1 MIVGTFEPGPIVRKR
16 TNKMFRK
23 AISSTTAL
31 IVALA
36 GVTAGR
42 VGETQELPDRKAE
55 YVDRATRGEGFM
67 PWQVR
72 GMSDRE
78 VAFRKEIEARKDR
91 MLAARVPVDHP
102 VMLSQEEI
110 EQAKRNIESA
120 DWARAWFDGQKRMAD
135 YVVGQPDDYVERMI
149 PELTP
154 GFGYA
159 FTCPN
164 CVGVKSQEAACNPIW
179 SYRKPDELRCPSCGQ
194 VYPSEDYPETARLVC
209 PRSGQVFTYYLNE
222 DERAHPED
230 RSGKYA
236 YRWVGRP
243 MHVSFAGLIRERKAY
258 FMIGALK
265 SLAFAYRFTDE
276 TKYTE
281 RAKEILLRLAHCY
294 RNWLYHDYWDS
305 IADCDP
311 MYAAYHDR
319 NLPLE
324 WKRHLCAGAFAKDTA
339 DRAAMLQN
347 YWGAGRLHPSCD
359 VATYLVGICL
369 AYDLVCDAQRA
380 DGSAVWTEADRA
392 TVERDLIMEWLM
404 GAEPFLGG
412 PGKATNTNNKA
423 GRVYYPMAAVARCL
437 GITEWAD
444 TALRGFE
451 TQCEHSLAYDGFSY
465 ESPAYTFSTAS
476 YIGGLLGI
484 AESLHGFQWPDSF
497 SARSGRV
504 NLYQDGGRF
513 HLLMLAL
520 VDHLLPDGRLPPLA
534 DTPVTNRP
542 SRHIIDVGFKRLPQ
556 EYGKLFQV
564 AGRWSRPTEYAVL
577 HQDASAVPT
586 AADKDIGLD
595 PPEIY
600 FPSLMTGFLR
610 HGTGPQATAL
620 SLTFSPDGGHRHYDN
635 LALFYTDRGHT
646 ILGDQGYIGDTP
658 MNRWIRSTFSH
669 NLVVVDDQEQLKR
682 KGNERRRPKL
692 HLMATS
698 PKVSIVEASSQ
709 VYPQCDEYRRTV
721 AFVKGP
727 GAETFAVDIF
737 RVRGGKKH
745 AYRVFSELAAS
756 DASDASLQFEG
767 LDMPPEPPLP
777 QVGGS
782 TKPEDIFGLRDIR
795 SSGDPPATWQAIW
808 SQSDRSYRLWLLSQ
822 VDQVLA
828 SNGPGQ
834 EHGRQMG
841 RRVRYVDA
849 IRTGDGLS
857 SVFVAIHEP
866 SGPMVDKW
874 QIRTANRL
882 EVPQEAGSEA
892 VAVKIDSAWGQYLI
906 LSDFANEAE
915 VDGVRFAGAFG
926 VLCRP
931 PAGAKWLFTVGASKL
946 QQDALGFSGMSAQW
960 HGTVSSNT
968 ETVIATSTDK
978 PGDWPSLP
986 DHCQNYVLANDG
998 AYETGFPIQEVG
1010 TRAITVRRFPLPKVI
1025 SFRLPAVRWVSRN
1038 TAD

>member
-1 MIVGTFEPGPIVRKR
+1 MREMVGKPQSLAVT
-16 TNKMFRK
+16 
-23 AISSTTAL
+23 L
-31 IVALA
+31 IVSLA
-36 GVTAGR
+36 AVMVGR
-42 VGETQELPDRKAE
+42 GGETTEPPDRKSE
-55 YVDRATRGEGFM
+55 YVDRVTRGEGFM
-67 PWQVR
+67 PWQVH
-72 GMSDRE
+72 GVSDQE
-78 VAFRKEIEARKDR
+78 VEFRKEIEVRKDR
-91 MLAARVPVDHP
+91 MLAARVAVQRP

-110 EQAKRNIESA
+110 EQAKRNIETA
-120 DWARAWFDGQKRMAD
+120 DWARVWFAGQKGIAD

-154 GFGYA
+154 GFNYA

-164 CVGVKSQEAACNPIW
+164 CVGVKSQEAACNPVW
-179 SYRKPDELRCPSCGQ
+179 YYRNPDELRCPSCEQ

-209 PRSGQVFTYYLNE
+209 PRSGQAFTYYLN
-222 DERAHPED
+222 DNERAHPED

-236 YRWVGRP
+236 YRWVGRT
-243 MHVSFAGLIRERKAY
+243 MHVSFAGVIRERKIY
-258 FMIGALK
+258 FMIGAVK
-265 SLAFAYRFTDE
+265 NLAFAYRFTGD
-276 TKYTE
+276 TTYAE

-324 WKRHLCAGAFAKDTA
+324 WKRHLCGGAFAKDTA

-347 YWGAGRLHPSCD
+347 YWGAGRVHPSCD

-369 AYDLVCDAQRA
+369 AYDLIHDVRSE
-380 DGSAVWTEADRA
+380 DGAAVWTDADRA

-423 GRVYYPMAAVARCL
+423 GRVYYPMAAVAKCL

-451 TQCEHSLAYDGFSY
+451 AQCEKSLAYDGFSH
-465 ESPAYTFSTAS
+465 ESPAYTFSPAS

-484 AESLHGFQWPDSF
+484 AESLHGFQWPENF
-497 SARSGRV
+497 GARSGRV
-504 NLYQDGGRF
+504 NLYEDGGRF

-534 DTPVTNRP
+534 DTSVASRP
-542 SRHIIDVGFKRLPQ
+542 SRHIIDAGFKRLPQ

-564 AGRWSRPTEYAVL
+564 AGRRSRPSEYAVL
-577 HQDASAVPT
+577 HLDAT
-586 AADKDIGLD
+586 EIAATQEEVGLD

-600 FPSLMTGFLR
+600 FPSLMTAFLR
-610 HGTGPQATAL
+610 HGKGPQATAL

-646 ILGDQGYIGDTP
+646 VLGDQGYIGDTP
-658 MNRWIRSTFSH
+658 MNRWIRNTFSH

-682 KGNERRRPKL
+682 SGNERRRPRL

-698 PKVSIVEASSQ
+698 PKVSVVGASSQ
-709 VYPQCDEYRRTV
+709 TYPQCDQYQRTV
-721 AFVKGP
+721 ALVKGP
-727 GAETFAVDIF
+727 GPETFAVDIF

-745 AYRVFSELAAS
+745 AYRVFSELASS
-756 DASDASLQFEG
+756 DAPQGELGFEG
-767 LDMPPEPPLP
+767 MDMPPESPLP

-782 TKPEDIFGLRDIR
+782 TKPEDIFGLRDVR
-795 SSGDPPATWQAIW
+795 SFGDPPSTWQAIW
-808 SQSDRSYRLWLLSQ
+808 SQPDRSYRLWLLSQ
-822 VDQVLA
+822 VEQVQA

-834 EHGRQMG
+834 EHGKQMG

-849 IRTGDGLS
+849 IRTGDGLD

-866 SGPMVDKW
+866 SGPDNKRP
-874 QIRTANRL
+874 IRTASRL

-892 VAVKIDSAWGQYLI
+892 VAVKVESAWGQYLI

-915 VDGVRFAGAFG
+915 IDGVRFAGAFG
-926 VLCRP
+926 ALCRT
-931 PAGAKWLFTVGASKL
+931 PAGGKWLFTVGASTL
-946 QQDALGFSGMSAQW
+946 QEDAFGFSGTNAQW
-960 HGTVSSNT
+960 SGNVLNNT
-968 ETVIATSTDK
+968 EAVIATSTDK

-986 DHCQNYVLANDG
+986 NDCQNHVLVNDG
-998 AYETGFPIQEVG
+998 EYDTGFPIREVG
-1010 TRAITVRRFPLPKVI
+1010 TQTITVRRFPLPKVT
-1025 SFRLPAVRWVSRN
+1025 SFQLPALNWESQS